1 MHLIYYYSPPIY
13 HSNWSRCV
21 ADLHIDREHL
31 VILQGITI
39 LPYHHVNIILSSQK
53 STSNLKSREVSRFIS
68 SVQVLYK
75 KVPRIPFNW
84 KGIGSNKIPQRHG
97 WPSSYLP
104 SSYGGLNFL
113 WAHLSQCS
121 DFEIVT
127 RKHVLA
133 LLTII
138 FIFSR

>member
-31 VILQGITI
+31 VLAS
-39 LPYHHVNIILSSQK
+39 YRVFCKYNIKFVFLLYLLTQEAHQ
-53 STSNLKSREVSRFIS
+53 NLTSREVSRFIS

-97 WPSSYLP
+97 SGWWSFSNLP
-104 SSYGGLNFL
+104 
-113 WAHLSQCS
+113 
-121 DFEIVT
+121 
-127 RKHVLA
+127 
-133 LLTII
+133 TII
-138 FIFSR
+138 IIIWSEFFVSLLQLQGVQHLKHASYDVQ

>member
-39 LPYHHVNIILSSQK
+39 LPYHHVDIIILSSQK

-97 WPSSYLP
+97 SGWWSFSNLP
-104 SSYGGLNFL
+104 TIIIIIWSEFFVS
-113 WAHLSQCS
+113 
-121 DFEIVT
+121 
-127 RKHVLA
+127 
-133 LLTII
+133 LLTTYAR
-138 FIFSR
+138 SATSKTCKL